1 MPSAPSASWVTE
13 CAACRHSNP
22 ARAHFCNV
30 CGAPLQSPA
39 AAAARAAHAPSSAGT
54 APEAEADVA
63 EPKGF
68 MLHFNDD
75 NTLAIAPRYTSPDP
89 GGEAETS
96 SPAAPGGAGT
106 ASSTIHAAAA
116 RLGGMHFSLPAP
128 NPKEPAPAPAS
139 RANAT
144 WTGPTVAAAMLVLTA
159 LVGTGSYLLGRGTAP
174 TATPGYDAMQL
185 ATQATAATA
194 APALQGAA
202 PLAGAQPLGTA
213 PAALPAAGGGNAVA
227 DSLAQAQQALAM
239 SKANAA
245 AGATVAPVAPALPAH
260 QMAQATPTPR
270 AAPAAAVAPAA
281 AAARA
286 PAPATPCNATVAAL
300 GLCEP

>member
-39 AAAARAAHAPSSAGT
+39 AAAARAAHAPSAGA
-54 APEAEADVA
+54 APQAETDVA

-96 SPAAPGGAGT
+96 NPAAAPGGEGT

-128 NPKEPAPAPAS
+128 TPKGPATAPAS

-174 TATPGYDAMQL
+174 TATATPGYDAMQL

-202 PLAGAQPLGTA
+202 PLAGAQPLGMAT
-213 PAALPAAGGGNAVA
+213 AALPAAGGGNAVA

-260 QMAQATPTPR
+260 QTA
-270 AAPAAAVAPAA
+270 
-281 AAARA
+281 
-286 PAPATPCNATVAAL
+286 
-300 GLCEP
+300 